1 MSLYLR
7 STTVA
12 TAGVVLIG
20 AAAYAVYKTGALRP
34 VAVGVVRG
42 SMKAAD
48 WICGTYRTV
57 SANVMNMV
65 EEAKKDCA
73 CTARADAGQDKAKKP
88 GKAAAKPIA
97 QPSN

>member
-12 TAGVVLIG
+12 TAGVVLVG
-20 AAAYAVYKTGALRP
+20 AAAYAAYRTGALRP

-48 WICGTYRTV
+48 WISNTYRTV
-57 SANVMNMV
+57 SANVMGMV
-65 EEAKKDCA
+65 EEAKKECA
-73 CTARADAGQDKAKKP
+73 CASQPDAGKAKKS
-88 GKAAAKPIA
+88 GKSAAKPIA

>member
-12 TAGVVLIG
+12 TAGAVLIG

-48 WICGTYRTV
+48 WISDTYRTV
-57 SANVMNMV
+57 SANVTGMV

-73 CTARADAGQDKAKKP
+73 RTAKAEVGRNKAKKAE
-88 GKAAAKPIA
+88 KSAAKPIV